1 MVRGIYT
8 AASGMLAQEH
18 RLDAISN
25 NIANVETTGYKR
37 DTSVHKAFPE
47 LLIRRMSDDGVRQF
61 PLRSEPLGS
70 YDIAPVVGKL
80 GTGVEQNEV
89 YTVYEQGEFQ
99 QTGNNLDFALEGEG
113 FFTVQTPRGER
124 ITRNGEFMIG
134 PEGLLVT
141 KQGYP
146 VLGENGPISI
156 QANNFQLDDE
166 GRIWANP
173 RYLDNPERLVSIEE
187 NQWDDRVEVDRLRLV
202 QVREPRYLSKEGDSL
217 YRPTWESGD
226 AELLEGEERPGIL
239 QRFLEGSN
247 VNPVKE
253 MVEMIEVNRA
263 YEANQK
269 VVQTQ
274 DQSTG
279 QLLNLISRG

>member
-1 MVRGIYT
+1 MVRGIFT

-18 RLDAISN
+18 RLDAIAN
-25 NIANVETTGYKR
+25 NIANVETSGYKR

-89 YTVYEQGEFQ
+89 FTVFEQGEFQ
-99 QTGNNLDFALEGEG
+99 QTGNPLDLALEGQG
-113 FFTVQTPRGER
+113 FFAVQTPLGER
-124 ITRNGEFMIG
+124 YTRNGEFMIG

-146 VLGENGPISI
+146 VLGENGPIEI
-156 QANNFQLDDE
+156 KMNNFQIDKE
-166 GRIWANP
+166 GRIYANP
-173 RYLDNPERLVSIEE
+173 RYLDDPNRLVSVEE
-187 NQWDDRVEVDRLRLV
+187 NEWEERVLVDQLQLV
-202 QVREPRYLSKEGDSL
+202 RVREPRYLQKQGDSL
-217 YRPTWESGD
+217 YRTTWESGE
-226 AELLEGEERPGIL
+226 AEIAQGEERPTIL

>member
-89 YTVYEQGEFQ
+89 FTVYEQGEFQ
-99 QTGNNLDFALEGEG
+99 QTGNALDFALEGEG
-113 FFTVQTPRGER
+113 FFVVQTPRGER
-124 ITRNGEFMIG
+124 MTRNGEFMIG

-146 VLGENGPISI
+146 VLGENGPIPI
-156 QANNFQLDDE
+156 QMNNFQLDDD
-166 GRIWANP
+166 GTIYANP
-173 RYLDNPERLVSIEE
+173 LYLDDPDRLVSMAE
-187 NQWDDRVEVDRLRLV
+187 NEWGDRVPVDRLQLV
-202 QVREPRYLSKEGDSL
+202 NVREPRYLQKQGDSL
-217 YRPTWESGD
+217 YETTFDSGEREILEGD
-226 AELLEGEERPGIL
+226 ARPGIM

-247 VNPVKE
+247 VNPVRE

-274 DQSTG
+274 DTSTG
-279 QLLNLISRG
+279 QLLNLVSRG